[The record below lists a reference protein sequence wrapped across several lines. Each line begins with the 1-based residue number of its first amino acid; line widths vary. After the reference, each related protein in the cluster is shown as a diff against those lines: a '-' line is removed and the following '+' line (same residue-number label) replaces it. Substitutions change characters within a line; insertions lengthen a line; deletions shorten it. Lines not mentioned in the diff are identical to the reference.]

1 MGQKKVSKNKT
12 DLKKL
17 KKIKLEDA
25 LIKILSSPNH
35 SNKNWITEQYD
46 QMVMCDTVQKSGSD
60 AAIIRIH
67 NKEKAIAVSVD
78 SSANYCKSHPVTG
91 GKQIVCE
98 NYRNLICVGAKPLAI
113 TNCLNFGNPEN
124 DEIMG
129 EFAECLEGIKEACE
143 FLNYPV
149 VSGNVSFYNG
159 TNKKNIYP
167 TPVIGGVGL
176 IKKLSNPINH
186 ILKNE
191 NNIILLIGKTFG
203 HLEQSCFLKENY
215 SLEVGMPPEVNLLN
229 EKNNGEVVLKL
240 IDENLVESAHDIS
253 SGGLITAL
261 SEMSIN
267 SNYGVKI
274 QKPKKL
280 TNIIEYF
287 FGEDQSRYILE
298 IDKKNFYLVKN
309 ILEKKNIFSENIGF
323 VQKDYFEI
331 EGEMKISI
339 KDLFKINNQW
349 YNNY

>member
-1 MGQKKVSKNKT
+1 
-12 DLKKL
+12 
-17 KKIKLEDA
+17 
-25 LIKILSSPNH
+25 
-35 SNKNWITEQYD
+35 
-46 QMVMCDTVQKSGSD
+46 
-60 AAIIRIH
+60 
-67 NKEKAIAVSVD
+67 
-78 SSANYCKSHPVTG
+78 
-91 GKQIVCE
+91 
-98 NYRNLICVGAKPLAI
+98 
-113 TNCLNFGNPEN
+113 
-124 DEIMG
+124 MG

-143 FLNYPV
+143 YLNYPV

-176 IKKLSNPINH
+176 INQLSSPINH
-186 ILKNE
+186 ILKRE

-215 SLEVGMPPEVNLLN
+215 SLEDGMPPEVNLLN
-229 EKNNGEVVLKL
+229 EKNNGNVVLKL
-240 IDENLVESAHDIS
+240 INEKIVESAHDVS
-253 SGGLITAL
+253 NGGLIIAL

-267 SNYGVKI
+267 SSYGVKI

-280 TNIIEYF
+280 TNIFKYF

-298 IDKKNFYLVKN
+298 IDKKNFNKVEK
-309 ILEKKNIFSENIGF
+309 ILKTNNIFSENIGF

-349 YNNY
+349 YSNY